1 MLHEDVSDYGF
12 KYQIL
17 YSTVVNLKI
26 RASLLGS
33 TVRDVIVFTAYNRF

>member
-1 MLHEDVSDYGF
+1 MLHEDVSDYVF
-12 KYQIL
+12 KL